1 VAREDNEEVDYRL
14 QEACNK
20 AGVTQ
25 AAQITKMMNEFVK
38 QVNEETSE

>member
-1 VAREDNEEVDYRL
+1 VAREDDEEVDHRL
-14 QEACNK
+14 QKACNK